1 MSNSFYT
8 NICCAWGACT
18 DVGQFPEQEPVL
30 HGGAQPA
37 TIYICIARDF
47 ELLHTWDGG
56 KKTQA
61 HAAMPCHVVC
71 LPAACGVSAW
81 RAPGHTRQVGD
92 VARPHP

>member
-1 MSNSFYT
+1 MNAQTCGNS
-8 NICCAWGACT
+8 
-18 DVGQFPEQEPVL
+18 PEQLQSYMAALSRPPSTSAS
-30 HGGAQPA
+30 HA
-37 TIYICIARDF
+37 IF
-47 ELLHTWDGG
+47 ELIHTWDDG

-92 VARPHP
+92 VARPPP